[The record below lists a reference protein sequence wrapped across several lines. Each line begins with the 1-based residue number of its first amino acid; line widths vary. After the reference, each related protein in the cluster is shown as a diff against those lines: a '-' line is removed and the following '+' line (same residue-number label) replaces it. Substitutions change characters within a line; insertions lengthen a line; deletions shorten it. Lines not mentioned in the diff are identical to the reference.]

1 MLFLNEAFTLSQAR
15 PGNDIF
21 PGPKQVDKKLL
32 RVIVIDDSPDDA
44 ELVNEAL
51 RHAGHRVKTQR
62 VQDIVSLNQT
72 LGKGEW
78 DVVISE
84 YDVPNL
90 NVSAAQDTLRHAR
103 LDIPFIVFTGSIS
116 DEDLVALMRDGV
128 HDIVFKNQ
136 TARLAP
142 VVERELHAAQ
152 SRQQCHA
159 ASLALRELESKH
171 QALMDGSQEAVCYSH
186 DGMHTSTNAAYL
198 ALFGYLSKEE
208 LEEVPVLNLID
219 KGDQA
224 KIKEYLRKP
233 DKDKHAATP
242 RECTAIRKNGER
254 FPAQFALCL
263 MDVGGE
269 TILQIVVTDL
279 SKHKKN
285 ETKIQYLNQHDP
297 LTGLCNRHFFLLEL
311 DKAVAAA
318 KSGGHSS
325 MLYLNLEQLGQI
337 NTELSY
343 AAGDRLLFKVA
354 KLLRD
359 KVREQDLVARFG
371 GDEFTVLLPGVDE
384 TSANNFADDIR
395 KAMKKLNLSENGKDH
410 ECQCCINVTSIDA
423 GSESSQ
429 QVLTRSYRHYTASR
443 QPQRPAAKA
452 PQATTPAPSFAP
464 KAETAPA
471 DNAALTPWRQRI
483 RAALDNNRLQLMF
496 QPIVNLHGDPA
507 EAYEV
512 LLRMQDEQNETI
524 SAAEFM
530 PAAEQL
536 GLSREIDH
544 WVVKNAIAALKQHH
558 QAGTHTD
565 FFINLSVMA
574 LQDETLALLVMQ
586 SLKEVGLKTSTLVFE
601 IREDILVDHPR
612 DAFTF
617 ISSLKR
623 LGCRFAVDN
632 FGVRLSAFSQIQK
645 LDIDFLKLDGSLIEN
660 LTNDLVSQTITQ
672 ALFQIAKAM
681 EKGIIAK
688 SVQDA
693 ESLALLWNYGADYVQ
708 GNYFQA
714 PSQNLDYQF
723 SGESIDSDQAVA
735 GWAKT
740 SG

>member
-1 MLFLNEAFTLSQAR
+1 M
-15 PGNDIF
+15 
-21 PGPKQVDKKLL
+21 DKKLL

-62 VQDIVSLNQT
+62 VQDIASLNQT
-72 LGKGEW
+72 LSKGEW
-78 DVVISE
+78 DAVISE

-90 NVSAAQDTLRHAR
+90 NVSAAQDTLRRSH

-116 DEDLVALMRDGV
+116 DEDLTTLMRDGV
-128 HDIVFKNQ
+128 HDVVFKSQ

-142 VVERELHAAQ
+142 VVERELQAAQ

-198 ALFGYLSKEE
+198 AMFGYESKEE
-208 LEEVPVLNLID
+208 LEEVPVLNLVD
-219 KGDQA
+219 KADQA

-233 DKDKHAATP
+233 DKDKHTTKP
-242 RECTAIRKNGER
+242 RECTAIRKNGEH
-254 FPAQFALCL
+254 FPAQFSLCL
-263 MDVGGE
+263 VDVGGE

-285 ETKIQYLNQHDP
+285 ESKIQYLNQHDP

-318 KSGGHSS
+318 KTGSHSS

-371 GDEFTVLLPGVDE
+371 GDEFTVLLPGMDE
-384 TSANNFADDIR
+384 KSAAKFAEDLR
-395 KAMKKLNLSENGKDH
+395 KAMKKLSLTEHGKDH
-410 ECQCCINVTSIDA
+410 ECSCCINVTAIDA
-423 GSESSQ
+423 DCESSQ
-429 QVLTRSYRHYTASR
+429 KVLTQSYQHYTATR
-443 QPQRPAAKA
+443 QPRQPAAQT
-452 PQATTPAPSFAP
+452 PQAPAPAPPAPTFAPRLDTTPEAS
-464 KAETAPA
+464 
-471 DNAALTPWRQRI
+471 AALAVWKPRI
-483 RAALDNNRLQLMF
+483 RTAIDQHRLQLMF

-512 LLRMQDEQNETI
+512 LLRMQDDQGGVFT
-524 SAAEFM
+524 AAEFM

-544 WVVKNAIAALKQHH
+544 WVVKNAITALKQHH

-574 LQDETLALLVMQ
+574 LKDETLALLIMQ
-586 SLKEVGLKTSTLVFE
+586 SMKEVGLKTSSLVFE
-601 IREDILVDHPR
+601 VREDILVDHPR

-660 LTNDLVSQTITQ
+660 LTNDPVSQAIAQ
-672 ALFQIAKAM
+672 ALFQIAKSM

-708 GNYFQA
+708 GNYFQP
-714 PSQNLDYQF
+714 PSSQLDYQF
-723 SGESIDSDQAVA
+723 AGESIDSDQAVA
-735 GWAKT
+735 GWAK
-740 SG
+740 SNG

>member
-1 MLFLNEAFTLSQAR
+1 
-15 PGNDIF
+15 
-21 PGPKQVDKKLL
+21 VDKKLL

-51 RHAGHRVKTQR
+51 RHAGRTVKTQR
-62 VQDIVSLNQT
+62 VQDIASLNQT
-72 LGKGEW
+72 LGKGTW
-78 DVVISE
+78 DAVISE

-90 NVSAAQDTLRHAR
+90 NVSAAQDTLRRAQ

-116 DEDLVALMRDGV
+116 DEDLTALMRDGV

-136 TARLAP
+136 TARLPLALD
-142 VVERELHAAQ
+142 RELHAAQ
-152 SRQQCHA
+152 ARRQCQA
-159 ASLALRELESKH
+159 ATQALHEIESKH
-171 QALMDGSQEAVCYSH
+171 QALMDGSQEAFCYSH

-198 ALFGYLSKEE
+198 ALFGYESKEE

-219 KGDQA
+219 KSDQA
-224 KIKEYLRKP
+224 RIKEYLRKP
-233 DKDKHAATP
+233 DKDQQTAKP

-254 FPAQFALCL
+254 FPASIALFHIE
-263 MDVGGE
+263 VSGE
-269 TILQIVVTDL
+269 TMLQIVVTDL

-285 ETKIQYLNQHDP
+285 ESKIQYLNQHDP
-297 LTGLCNRHFFLLEL
+297 LTGLCNRHFFLQEL
-311 DKAVAAA
+311 DKAVAKA
-318 KSGGHSS
+318 KAGGGHSN
-325 MLYLNLEQLGQI
+325 MLYLNLEQLGRI

-354 KLLRD
+354 KVLRD

-371 GDEFTVLLPGVDE
+371 GDEFTLLLPDMDE
-384 TSANNFADDIR
+384 SDARSTADGIL
-395 KAMKKLNLSENGKDH
+395 KAMKKLSLTENGKGH
-410 ECQCCINVTSIDA
+410 ECQCSVNVIHIDA
-423 GSESSQ
+423 GSESAQ
-429 QVLTRSYRHYTASR
+429 QVLTRSYLDYSASR
-443 QPQRPAAKA
+443 SPRQAPGHAPKAETPAAHF
-452 PQATTPAPSFAP
+452 AT

-471 DNAALTPWRQRI
+471 DNAALGPWKQRI
-483 RAALDNNRLQLMF
+483 RAALDNNGLQLMF
-496 QPIVNLHGDPA
+496 QPIVSLHGDPA

-512 LLRMQDEQNETI
+512 LLRMHDEQGETI
-524 SAAEFM
+524 TAGEFM

-536 GLSREIDH
+536 GLGREIDH

-558 QAGTHTD
+558 QAGTQTD

-574 LQDETLALLVMQ
+574 LKDETLALLIMQ
-586 SLKEVGLKTSTLVFE
+586 SLKEVGLKTSSLVFE
-601 IREDILVDHPR
+601 IREDVLVDHPR
-612 DAFTF
+612 DAYTF

-632 FGVRLSAFSQIQK
+632 FGVRLSAFGQIQK
-645 LDIDFLKLDGSLIEN
+645 LDIDFLKLDGTLIEN
-660 LTNDLVSQTITQ
+660 LTNDPVSQTITQ
-672 ALFQIAKAM
+672 ALFQIGKAM
-681 EKGIIAK
+681 EKSIIAK

-708 GNYFQA
+708 GNYFQP

-723 SGESIDSDQAVA
+723 TGESIDSDQAAVA

>member
-1 MLFLNEAFTLSQAR
+1 M
-15 PGNDIF
+15 
-21 PGPKQVDKKLL
+21 DKKLL

-51 RHAGHRVKTQR
+51 RHAGRTVKTQR
-62 VQDIVSLNQT
+62 VQDIASLNQT
-72 LGKGEW
+72 LGKGTW
-78 DVVISE
+78 DAVISE

-90 NVSAAQDTLRHAR
+90 NVSAAQDTLRRAR
-103 LDIPFIVFTGSIS
+103 LDIPFIVFTGSLS
-116 DEDLVALMRDGV
+116 DEDLTALMRDGV

-136 TARLAP
+136 TARLPLALD
-142 VVERELHAAQ
+142 RELHAAQ
-152 SRQQCHA
+152 ARRQCQA
-159 ASLALRELESKH
+159 ATQALREIESKH
-171 QALMDGSQEAVCYSH
+171 QALMDGSQEAFCYSH

-198 ALFGYLSKEE
+198 ALFGYESKEE

-233 DKDKHAATP
+233 DKDRLTAKP

-254 FPAQFALCL
+254 FPAQIALFHIE
-263 MDVGGE
+263 VGGE
-269 TILQIVVTDL
+269 TMLQIVVTDL

-285 ETKIQYLNQHDP
+285 ESKIQYLNQHDP
-297 LTGLCNRHFFLLEL
+297 LTGLCNRHFFLQEL
-311 DKAVAAA
+311 DKAVARA
-318 KSGGHSS
+318 KGGGGHSN
-325 MLYLNLEQLGQI
+325 MLYLNLEQLGRI

-354 KLLRD
+354 KVLRD

-371 GDEFTVLLPGVDE
+371 GDEFTLLLPDMDE
-384 TSANNFADDIR
+384 AGARSAADGIL
-395 KAMKKLNLSENGKDH
+395 KAMKKLSLTENGKGH
-410 ECQCCINVTSIDA
+410 ECQCSINVVHIDA
-423 GSESSQ
+423 GSESAQ
-429 QVLTRSYRHYTASR
+429 QVLTRSYLDYTASR
-443 QPQRPAAKA
+443 TPRQAPVIQPRTEAPAAHFATKA
-452 PQATTPAPSFAP
+452 DTT
-464 KAETAPA
+464 PA
-471 DNAALTPWRQRI
+471 DNAALAPWKQRI
-483 RAALDNNRLQLMF
+483 RAALDNHGLGLMF
-496 QPIVNLHGDPA
+496 QPIVSLHGDPA

-512 LLRMQDEQNETI
+512 LLRMQNEQGETI
-524 SAAEFM
+524 TAGEFM

-536 GLSREIDH
+536 GLGREIDH

-558 QAGTHTD
+558 QAGTQTD

-574 LQDETLALLVMQ
+574 LKDETLALLITQ
-586 SLKEVGLKTSTLVFE
+586 SLKEAGLKTSSLVFE

-612 DAFTF
+612 DAYTF

-632 FGVRLSAFSQIQK
+632 FGVRLSAFGQIQK
-645 LDIDFLKLDGSLIEN
+645 LDIDFLKLDGTLIEN
-660 LTNDLVSQTITQ
+660 LTNDPVSQTITQ
-672 ALFQIAKAM
+672 ALFQIGKAM
-681 EKGIIAK
+681 GKSIIAK

-708 GNYFQA
+708 GNYFQP

-723 SGESIDSDQAVA
+723 TGESIDSDQAVA

>member
-1 MLFLNEAFTLSQAR
+1 M
-15 PGNDIF
+15 
-21 PGPKQVDKKLL
+21 DKKLL

-44 ELVNEAL
+44 ELVNAAL

-62 VQDIVSLNQT
+62 VQDIASLNQT

-78 DVVISE
+78 DAVISE
-84 YDVPNL
+84 NDVPNL
-90 NVSAAQDTLRHAR
+90 AVSATLDTLRRAQ
-103 LDIPFIVFTGSIS
+103 LDIPFIVFTGSLS
-116 DEDLVALMRDGV
+116 DEDLTALMRDGV

-136 TARLAP
+136 AARLAP
-142 VVERELHAAQ
+142 VLERELHAAQ
-152 SRQQCHA
+152 TRHQCHSA
-159 ASLALRELESKH
+159 ALALRELESKH
-171 QALMDGSQEAVCYSH
+171 RALMDGSQEAVCYSH

-198 ALFGYLSKEE
+198 ALFGYQSKEE

-219 KGDQA
+219 KSDQA

-233 DKDKHAATP
+233 DKDKLTAKP

-254 FPAQFALCL
+254 FPVQITLFLIDL
-263 MDVGGE
+263 GDESM
-269 TILQIVVTDL
+269 LQIVVTDL

-285 ETKIQYLNQHDP
+285 ESKIQYLNQHDP
-297 LTGLCNRHFFLLEL
+297 LTGLCNRHFFLQEL
-311 DKAVAAA
+311 DKVVAKA
-318 KSGGHSS
+318 KAGGGHSN
-325 MLYLNLEQLGQI
+325 MLYLNLEQLGRI

-371 GDEFTVLLPGVDE
+371 GDEFTLLLPDVDE
-384 TSANNFADDIR
+384 NSARASADDIL
-395 KAMKKLNLSENGKDH
+395 KTMKKLSLSENGKDH
-410 ECQCCINVTSIDA
+410 QCHCSIIVTPIDA
-423 GSESSQ
+423 GSESAQ
-429 QVLTRSYRHYTASR
+429 QVLTRSYRDYAAAR
-443 QPQRPAAKA
+443 QPPPPAAQA
-452 PQATTPAPSFAP
+452 PQTQPPAARFAAQ
-464 KAETAPA
+464 AESSPA
-471 DNAALTPWRQRI
+471 DSAALASWKQCI
-483 RAALDNNRLQLMF
+483 RSALDSDRLQLMF
-496 QPIVNLHGDPA
+496 QPIVNLHGDPT

-512 LLRMQDEQNETI
+512 LLRMRNEQGEIQT
-524 SAAEFM
+524 AAEFM

-536 GLSREIDH
+536 GLSQEIDH
-544 WVVKNAIAALKQHH
+544 WVVKHAIAALKQHH

-574 LQDETLALLVMQ
+574 LKDETLALLITK
-586 SLKEVGLKTSTLVFE
+586 SLKEAGLKTSALVFE
-601 IREDILVDHPR
+601 IREDILVEHPR

-632 FGVRLSAFSQIQK
+632 FGVRLSAFGQIQK

-660 LTNDLVSQTITQ
+660 LTNDPVSQTITQ
-672 ALFQIAKAM
+672 ALFQIGKAM
-681 EKGIIAK
+681 KKGIIAK

-708 GNYFQA
+708 GNYFQP

-740 SG
+740 IG

>member
-1 MLFLNEAFTLSQAR
+1 M
-15 PGNDIF
+15 
-21 PGPKQVDKKLL
+21 DKKLL

-62 VQDIVSLNQT
+62 VQDIASLNQT
-72 LGKGEW
+72 LSKGEW

-90 NVSAAQDTLRHAR
+90 NVSTAQDTLRRSH

-116 DEDLVALMRDGV
+116 DEDLTTLMRDGV
-128 HDIVFKNQ
+128 HDVVFKSQ

-142 VVERELHAAQ
+142 VIERELHAAQ

-171 QALMDGSQEAVCYSH
+171 QALLDGSQEAVCYSH

-198 ALFGYLSKEE
+198 AMFGYESKEE
-208 LEEVPVLNLID
+208 LEEVPVLNLVD
-219 KGDQA
+219 KADQA

-233 DKDKHAATP
+233 DKDKHTTKP
-242 RECTAIRKNGER
+242 RECSAIRKNGER
-254 FPAQFALCL
+254 FPAQFSLCL
-263 MDVGGE
+263 VDVGGE

-285 ETKIQYLNQHDP
+285 ESKIQYLNQHDP

-311 DKAVAAA
+311 DKAVTAA
-318 KSGGHSS
+318 KTGSYSS

-384 TSANNFADDIR
+384 SSATKFAEDIR
-395 KAMKKLNLSENGKDH
+395 KAMKKLSLTEHGKDH
-410 ECQCCINVTSIDA
+410 ECGCCITVTNIDA
-423 GSESSQ
+423 NCESSQ
-429 QVLTRSYRHYTASR
+429 KVLTHSYQHYTATR
-443 QPQRPAAKA
+443 QPRQPATQTAPPAATPTFA
-452 PQATTPAPSFAP
+452 PRIDTTP
-464 KAETAPA
+464 ETSTAL
-471 DNAALTPWRQRI
+471 AAWKPRI
-483 RAALDNNRLQLMF
+483 RAAIDQHRLQLMF

-512 LLRMQDEQNETI
+512 LLRMQDEQGGAIT
-524 SAAEFM
+524 AAEFM

-536 GLSREIDH
+536 GLSQEIDH
-544 WVVKNAIAALKQHH
+544 WVVKNAITALKQHH

-574 LQDETLALLVMQ
+574 LKDETLALLIVQCM
-586 SLKEVGLKTSTLVFE
+586 KEVGLKTSSLVFE
-601 IREDILVDHPR
+601 VREDILVDHPR

-632 FGVRLSAFSQIQK
+632 FGVRLSAFGQIQK
-645 LDIDFLKLDGSLIEN
+645 LDIDYLKLDGALIEN
-660 LTNDLVSQTITQ
+660 LTNDPVSQTIAQ
-672 ALFQIAKAM
+672 ALFQIAKSM
-681 EKGIIAK
+681 DKGIIAK

-708 GNYFQA
+708 GNYFQP
-714 PSQNLDYQF
+714 PSPTLDYQF
-723 SGESIDSDQAVA
+723 AGESIDSDQAVA
-735 GWAKT
+735 GWAK
-740 SG
+740 SNG